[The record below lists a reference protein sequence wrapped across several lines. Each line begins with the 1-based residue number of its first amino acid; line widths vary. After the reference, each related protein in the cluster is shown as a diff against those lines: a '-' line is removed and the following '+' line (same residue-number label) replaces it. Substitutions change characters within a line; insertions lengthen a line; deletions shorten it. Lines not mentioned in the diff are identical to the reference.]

1 MRNDLSSPWFIGG
14 VFDGYRSPHPAMME
28 DEAEQKQCVPVT
40 EDARGNLKS
49 AEVYQYF
56 IRALDTVKN
65 GVFHYSL

>member
-1 MRNDLSSPWFIGG
+1 
-14 VFDGYRSPHPAMME
+14 MME

-56 IRALDTVKN
+56 IRALN
-65 GVFHYSL
+65 GELPLSLAPPVSGLDL